1 MGRLRLV
8 ALALPLAVVCAAPAQ
23 AQDAEEAQ
31 GQFTSVEVSVRER
44 VLVLSGNRRFG
55 IPGDVYARYQAVLD
69 GLKPGD
75 AVVFTHAQGRL
86 VSIRRQADVAAGSRR
101 KNVSARFDRL
111 VTTQDGQRRW
121 VVLATGQQLLISDE
135 VYQRH
140 SRTLTFLKSGDPIR
154 LTVEGGW
161 VIDVASGGGAAVAID
176 PEVEDA
182 IVASRHGDVVTI
194 NGELY
199 RFLGA
204 NLVELRVQPR
214 IPGTEPPSFLEG
226 ASRTIPLEQVKTFD
240 NPRLREQPAGPDVP
254 GGPVTPTGDV
264 KDAFSG
270 VRVGDTVGIDFEVG
284 QITALTDTH
293 FTWRVWRND
302 EWTPPEEPRP
312 RASVTSGVRVVS
324 LPMQQTV
331 AIEGGELHLKVSRRY
346 AHRDG
351 GLVFEIEASHA
362 IPKTIL
368 VGTKLRFL
376 LGDLT
381 MTSDSAPLGAEELAL
396 PSLFEAQ
403 VVKVKHVV
411 QFEGAF
417 DGRVELVVSPENRLS
432 VSSPEARGYLLQAL
446 EDVAT
451 ARDPE
456 GLARVY
462 VAAGRNGDRAVC
474 QLLVS
479 RALAEP
485 EPLRRQPILDGLE
498 AFGELTPKVI
508 LEDLFA
514 NERNLETTRLDRGQL
529 KRTPLPS
536 TEKPRAYKRRLIDL
550 LAEVPGALRPPY
562 GGRLFDLYLATNEH
576 NEPIEAAF
584 SKRPAEAVAS
594 LLDVATSTTSASSAE
609 EIQRAERAAG
619 MLQRLGPVV
628 LDEILKELR
637 RREIAVD
644 ALQRAIEQSNGQ
656 KASEIVGLALSTLI
670 QDDVRKRRQALDQ
683 EVERARGL
691 IDQKELMEAATVL
704 RSVLAQDRGH
714 GPALEALPGVLL
726 QIADGLR
733 VAGDRAAAGA
743 HYEEALTYLP
753 PGEQPRT
760 KAVLAE
766 LLLAA
771 ISEEIE
777 ENAVRAAPND
787 LAAKVRAAA
796 RDERLTGPEVSGGWV
811 EIALTAETKGYV
823 RTKCVVPAGPDTWV
837 VKDVGTPFEAVDGL
851 LTRAAELSPTIS
863 VRCGELRGRVYARD
877 AKALYEAENYAA
889 ALPLFAK
896 ASELAPT
903 DERLSLEW
911 SCWIKAYKR
920 HFFGMAVILLLMG
933 GVAAMQMFARPKRV
947 KWQGD
952 YKHYGA
958 NRAQRER
965 DLEVDEAA
973 AGDALPGD
981 DAPPPGEGG
990 PP

>member
-8 ALALPLAVVCAAPAQ
+8 ALALPLAVVWAAPAR
-23 AQDAEEAQ
+23 AQDAEEGQ

-55 IPGDVYARYQAVLD
+55 IPGDVYAKFQAVLE
-69 GLKPGD
+69 GLRPGD

-86 VSIRRQADVAAGSRR
+86 VSIRRQEDATAGSRR
-101 KNVSARFDRL
+101 RNISARFDRL
-111 VTTQDGQRRW
+111 VVTQDGQRRW

-135 VYQRH
+135 VYQQH
-140 SRTLTFLKSGDPIR
+140 SRTLTFLKAGDPIR

-161 VIDVASGGGAAVAID
+161 VVDVASGGKTTVVVDPAIEEAVL
-176 PEVEDA
+176 
-182 IVASRHGDVVTI
+182 ASRHGDVVTI
-194 NGELY
+194 NGETY

-204 NLVELRVQPR
+204 NLVEVRVQPR
-214 IPGTEPPSFLEG
+214 NPASTELTFLEG
-226 ASRTIPLEQVKTFD
+226 AERKIPLEQVKSFD
-240 NPRLREQPAGPDVP
+240 NQRLLEGPTEP
-254 GGPVTPTGDV
+254 GETGPVSAAGV
-264 KDAFSG
+264 KDAFDD

-284 QITALTDTH
+284 QITALTETQ

-302 EWTPPEEPRP
+302 EWSPPEPPRP

-324 LPMQQTV
+324 LPMQQTIP
-331 AIEGGELHLKVSRRY
+331 IEGGELHLKISRRH

-351 GLVFEIEASHA
+351 GLIFEVEASHA
-362 IPKTIL
+362 LPKTIL
-368 VGTKLRFL
+368 VGTRLRFQ

-381 MTSDSAPLGAEELAL
+381 MTSDSAPMGAEELAL
-396 PSLFEAQ
+396 PSLFESQ

-411 QFEGAF
+411 QLEGAY
-417 DGRVELVVSPENRLS
+417 DGRVELVVSPENRVS

-451 ARDPE
+451 AKDPE

-462 VAAGRNGDRAVC
+462 VAAGMNGDKEVC
-474 QLLVS
+474 RLLVS

-485 EPLRRQPILDGLE
+485 EPLRRQPITDGLE
-498 AFGELTPKVI
+498 AFGDLAPTVI

-514 NERNLETTRLDRGQL
+514 NERNLELTRLDRGQL
-529 KRTPLPS
+529 KRLPLPS
-536 TEKPRAYKRRLIDL
+536 AERPRAYKRKLINL
-550 LAEVPGALRPPY
+550 LAEVPGALRPPF
-562 GGRLFDLYLATNEH
+562 GGRLFDLYLSTDEQ

-584 SKRPAEAVAS
+584 SKRPAETVAS
-594 LLDVATSTTSASSAE
+594 LLDVATSTTSASSTE
-609 EIQRAERAAG
+609 ELQRAERAAG
-619 MLQRLGPVV
+619 MLQRLGGVV

-644 ALQRAIEQSNGQ
+644 AIQRAIEQGGGE

-670 QDDVRKRRQALDQ
+670 QDAVRKRRLTLDQ

-691 IDQKELMEAATVL
+691 VEQKELMQAADVL
-704 RSVLAQDRGH
+704 RGVLAQDRGH
-714 GPALEALPGVLL
+714 GPALELLPSVLL
-726 QIADGLR
+726 QIADAQR
-733 VAGDRAAAGA
+733 AAKDRAAAGA
-743 HYEEALTYLP
+743 HYQEALVYLP

-766 LLLAA
+766 LMLEA

-777 ENAVRAAPND
+777 ENAVRAAPDD
-787 LAAKVRAAA
+787 LAAKVKTVS
-796 RDERLTGPEVSGGWV
+796 RDEQLSGPEVEGGWV

-823 RTKCVVPAGPDTWV
+823 RTKCVVPSGQDQWIV
-837 VKDVGTPFEAVDGL
+837 RDVGTPFDAVDTL
-851 LTRAAELSPTIS
+851 LERATALSPTIA

-877 AKALYEAENYAA
+877 AKTQYDAENYAA

-911 SCWIKAYKR
+911 SCWVKAYKTN
-920 HFFGMAVILLLMG
+920 FFGMFAILLLLG

-973 AGDALPGD
+973 AE
-981 DAPPPGEGG
+981 APPADGAPPEEGG
-990 PP
+990 PA